1 MSLIKFW
8 HTSLLTDVS
17 NQASM
22 LLFNLKEIID
32 KLQAESNYFKTQVEK
47 LKFEKKQL
55 IVSNKN
61 LSNKVD
67 CLEEKLK
74 TKFTV

>member
-1 MSLIKFW
+1 MKFW
-8 HTSLLTDVS
+8 HTNLLTDVS

-47 LKFEKKQL
+47 LQFEKKQL